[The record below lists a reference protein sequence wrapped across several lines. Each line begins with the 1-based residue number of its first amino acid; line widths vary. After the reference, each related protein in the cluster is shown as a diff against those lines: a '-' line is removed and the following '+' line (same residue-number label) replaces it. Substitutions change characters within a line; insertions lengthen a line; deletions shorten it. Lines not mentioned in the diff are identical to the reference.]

1 MNDITPYMLLY
12 SANFAFIVTNIY
24 GWIIKAFYRSE
35 PYRGDFAALFPSQR
49 AVAALYLMQIFEIPY
64 LLMLPD
70 PKALFYVNAFSILLF
85 SSLILVMCNGY
96 FFLKREKVWPMI
108 CHFLPVALVVL
119 YLLAVVVGVISMTD
133 ITQRVMFWV
142 ITAIFL
148 YYVARRAMIK
158 RKINQVI
165 RAVDEQVYSNSDDFP
180 VRFARHVEWLPIGTC
195 LLMYLCFVL
204 NDPYVKM
211 WRDVLFVFVNVW
223 FLIYTMNPHRSLAKF
238 KQSLEHESMVVSD
251 VNAPKYKLSEQ
262 RSKELESS
270 LIELIEKDKL
280 FLESSLTLDQL
291 SGKLNVNRNYVSEVI
306 SRSSYGSF
314 YNLINTYRVECA
326 QQILRRDPTLKIE
339 HVAFDSGFSSASLF
353 SQIFKRYMKITPSAF
368 VKELLADK
376 YTQNK

>member
-1 MNDITPYMLLY
+1 MD
-12 SANFAFIVTNIY
+12 
-24 GWIIKAFYRSE
+24 
-35 PYRGDFAALFPSQR
+35 
-49 AVAALYLMQIFEIPY
+49 
-64 LLMLPD
+64 
-70 PKALFYVNAFSILLF
+70 
-85 SSLILVMCNGY
+85 
-96 FFLKREKVWPMI
+96 
-108 CHFLPVALVVL
+108 
-119 YLLAVVVGVISMTD
+119 
-133 ITQRVMFWV
+133 
-142 ITAIFL
+142 
-148 YYVARRAMIK
+148 
-158 RKINQVI
+158 
-165 RAVDEQVYSNSDDFP
+165 
-180 VRFARHVEWLPIGTC
+180 
-195 LLMYLCFVL
+195 
-204 NDPYVKM
+204 
-211 WRDVLFVFVNVW
+211 
-223 FLIYTMNPHRSLAKF
+223 PHRSLAKF

-339 HVAFDSGFSSASLF
+339 HVAFDSGFSSVSLF